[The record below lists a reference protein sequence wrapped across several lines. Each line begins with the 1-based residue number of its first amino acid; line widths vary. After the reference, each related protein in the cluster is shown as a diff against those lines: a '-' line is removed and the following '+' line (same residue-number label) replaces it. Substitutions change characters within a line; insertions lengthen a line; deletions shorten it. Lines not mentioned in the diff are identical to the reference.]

1 MSEHSLRQILV
12 DAEAEIPALKT
23 EEERWAHVLRF
34 FGTNARDL
42 AEFSYL
48 GASGKGDDVLKMAH
62 DSNLLKLMDAIEETL
77 TAFDLD
83 DADVIA
89 EAFKTTGDAFHG
101 RFMELANVNQGEA
114 A

>member
-34 FGTNARDL
+34 FGT
-42 AEFSYL
+42 EFSYL
-48 GASGKGDDVLKMAH
+48 GASGRGDDALKMAH

-83 DADVIA
+83 DADAIA
-89 EAFKTTGDAFHG
+89 EAFKATGDAFHG
-101 RFMELANVNQGEA
+101 RFMELANVNQGGA